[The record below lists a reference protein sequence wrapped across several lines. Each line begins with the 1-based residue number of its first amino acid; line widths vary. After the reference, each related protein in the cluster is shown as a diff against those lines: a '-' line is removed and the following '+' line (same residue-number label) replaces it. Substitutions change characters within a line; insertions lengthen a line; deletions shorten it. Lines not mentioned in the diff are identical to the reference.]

1 MNLLR
6 EYIRGKLIEQASGKG
21 SLIVVDIQPE
31 YESGATFDIG
41 DMLRAAAEYD
51 EVLFLYNGAD
61 TLGMIDENGLRNYYF
76 EKLDY
81 DEETFG
87 ELMSVSEFFDKGY
100 GFFRDVMD
108 SDICFDRNSVIKIVK
123 YMIDNDVQDI
133 RDLEEE
139 DVQSIGVSELLF
151 DDLEDYGFWVPEL
164 QDVLPRW
171 NGSDIAGGARN
182 ECLAEVEILAAAQG
196 LSFNQVDQFIYEGDD
211 RYTESVLTEKYGKKQ
226 RVVNQESYS
235 TMIEFHNDEHD
246 LFLPLGARMMERV
259 FGDLKQ
265 ETKGYHITNLNGIYG
280 LLDIRGSSRQISV
293 FTKGAN
299 ADFIK
304 GGITARGGVV
314 VEVEGQQIASGME
327 DMFTLPEK
335 GGRRN
340 ITMEYIT
347 RLVRDPSVTDPMK
360 KDLLSSIDEWLEKNE
375 PEAGTGIDAW
385 REVARRRDKVQLNS
399 MIKHYLDSAEKVMM
413 KYADTLRETVIDSVK
428 LPSQNY
434 HRLKMYD
441 EIVMDKIQVK
451 NVYIWK
457 KYYQRR
463 GMANHP
469 GDEEFKQFIQEM
481 KDEGIDVY
489 TASTQEI
496 IDMVDG

>member
-1 MNLLR
+1 MPSLLR
-6 EYIRGKLIEQASGKG
+6 EYIRNKLIEQATNKA

-31 YESGATFDIG
+31 YEGGATFDIG
-41 DMLRAAAEYD
+41 DLLRAATEYD
-51 EVLFLYNGAD
+51 RVLFLYNGED
-61 TLGMIDENGLRNYYF
+61 TLGMIDEQSLRNYYF

-81 DEETFG
+81 DEEAYE
-87 ELMSVSEFFDKGY
+87 ELISVSEFFDKGY

-108 SDICFDRNSVIKIVK
+108 SGICFDRNSVIKIVK
-123 YMIDNDVQDI
+123 YMIDNNVQDI
-133 RDLEEE
+133 RDLDEE

-164 QDVLPRW
+164 QDVLPQW

-196 LSFNQVDQFIYEGDD
+196 LSFRQVNEFIYEGDT
-211 RYTESVLTEKYGKKQ
+211 RYTKGVLAEKYGKRQ
-226 RVVNQESYS
+226 RIVNQESYS
-235 TMIEFHNDEHD
+235 TMIQFHSEDD
-246 LFLPLGARMMERV
+246 MFLPLGAKMMARV

-265 ETKGYHITNLNGIYG
+265 DTKGYHITNLNGVYG
-280 LLDIRGSSRQISV
+280 LLDIRGTSKQISV
-293 FTKGAN
+293 FTRGAN

-314 VEVEGQQIASGME
+314 VEVQGQQIASGME

-340 ITMEYIT
+340 ITLEYIT
-347 RLVRDPSVTDPMK
+347 KLVRDPSITDPMK
-360 KDLLSSIDEWLEKNE
+360 KDLIQGLDEWLFKNA
-375 PEAGTGIDAW
+375 PDAGSGLEAW
-385 REVARRRDKVQLNS
+385 RSVAVKRDKSQLNS
-399 MIKHYLDSAEKVMM
+399 MVKHYLDTAEGVMA
-413 KYADTLRETVIDSVK
+413 KYADTLRETVIDSIK

-463 GMANHP
+463 GMVNHP
-469 GDEEFKQFIQEM
+469 SDEEFKQFIQEM
-481 KDEGIDVY
+481 KDEGIDVFAA
-489 TASTQEI
+489 TTQEI
-496 IDMVDG
+496 IDMVDK